1 MKHSQVACGW
11 LCGGAESTKRL
22 EEAQKN
28 EKEKWIKDA
37 LFASCSSPVGF
48 SRPARPAQRLSKTP
62 GLLFLFFFSFFLL
75 CNGTSQSFGFGREF
89 SKTLQKFPETNPVSG
104 YGRILKCLRAGQ
116 KELVSSRSC
125 VSVSLFS
132 SSSFFVSRSRPCAAF
147 TTRRP
152 RWLWRRRSL
161 SRSGSWCR
169 PSGGIS
175 ICSYF
180 CESGGNGDK
189 RLAWGHNVDSQEVKF
204 SCTQLLPWSSK
215 CMVTDHLLPCRTG
228 TQLHSLYQTAHC
240 PPRRWHHHHCSAA
253 PDIGGE
259 KTHIS
264 RQSSTMKT
272 CSRRV
277 WQPLR
282 GDFLLYKTLRK
293 KAQQA
298 Q

>member
-1 MKHSQVACGW
+1 MVVWGSRKHKTPGR
-11 LCGGAESTKRL
+11 STHK
-22 EEAQKN
+22 KK
-28 EKEKWIKDA
+28 KEKWIKDA

-48 SRPARPAQRLSKTP
+48 SRPARPAQCLSKTP

-161 SRSGSWCR
+161 SRSGS
-169 PSGGIS
+169 
-175 ICSYF
+175 
-180 CESGGNGDK
+180 
-189 RLAWGHNVDSQEVKF
+189 
-204 SCTQLLPWSSK
+204 
-215 CMVTDHLLPCRTG
+215 
-228 TQLHSLYQTAHC
+228 
-240 PPRRWHHHHCSAA
+240 
-253 PDIGGE
+253 
-259 KTHIS
+259 
-264 RQSSTMKT
+264 
-272 CSRRV
+272 
-277 WQPLR
+277 
-282 GDFLLYKTLRK
+282 
-293 KAQQA
+293 
-298 Q
+298 